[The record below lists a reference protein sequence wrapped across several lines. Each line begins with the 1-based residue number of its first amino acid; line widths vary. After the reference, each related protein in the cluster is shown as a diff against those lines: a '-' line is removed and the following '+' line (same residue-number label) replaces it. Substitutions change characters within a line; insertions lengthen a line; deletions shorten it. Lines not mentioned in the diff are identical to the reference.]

1 MVKFGYVPSSLFSG
15 HHVCIFFSYLESY
28 IIFYLAFLQL
38 TLDCFLC
45 YCFSKSVLLN
55 GHVTSTAKHTPLYWL
70 FPSCWTFTLASIFIL
85 SLNANKV
92 CWAFLVCLCR
102 STGHAGPIWTLSKGC
117 VAIDFAW
124 TQNGRCGQET
134 GSGEKDKGGWCIPL
148 GWPPGALCKKPPSP
162 GSSPQS
168 CTTPHA
174 VITPCPHFVSSWV
187 FFVCLFHYALWLN
200 WPQMTLFESA
210 DSWQDTHGSWHV
222 VLQYFTV
229 LNFPARGS
237 R

>member
-134 GSGEKDKGGWCIPL
+134 GSGEKDKGGRCIPL

-174 VITPCPHFVSSWV
+174 VITC
-187 FFVCLFHYALWLN
+187 
-200 WPQMTLFESA
+200 
-210 DSWQDTHGSWHV
+210 GSDE
-222 VLQYFTV
+222 T
-229 LNFPARGS
+229 
-237 R
+237 